1 MSQPINE
8 TTSTSTNSSTT
19 SLESSQVDEDTQKR
33 RGLVAFI
40 GSMTFSIFV
49 IIMFFAFG
57 SIFLSQAN
65 FYSRYKMTGR
75 FANGPPYTTESP
87 YKNIF
92 TDSNNDS
99 WGYRY
104 MRWVTDSIIE
114 AFSKNRF
121 LLDKFFDYFGKGLND
136 APGFVSTIVLIIAP
150 LIMLLMVIIS
160 YIMGFIMTLVGSVS
174 KISEVIPDLFE
185 FTLLALPLGI
195 PLLIYAFFILFS
207 AGLLG
212 VGVGVTQMIMM
223 IGFLFVL
230 PLTDANVRQGIVNSL
245 IKNKYALLVCVF
257 SVMTFQAFALLDKT
271 YGYISLGIAVASLLT
286 YIFMRV
292 M

>member
-1 MSQPINE
+1 MSQ
-8 TTSTSTNSSTT
+8 
-19 SLESSQVDEDTQKR
+19 ESSQINSEISDIENANVDEDTKKR
-33 RGLVAFI
+33 RGLVAFV
-40 GSMTFSIFV
+40 GSMTFAIVV
-49 IIMFFAFG
+49 IVMFFAFG
-57 SIFLSQAN
+57 SIFLSQAD

-75 FANGPPYTTESP
+75 FANGPPYTTDSP
-87 YKNIF
+87 YKNVF
-92 TDSNNDS
+92 TESNDDS

-104 MRWVTDSIIE
+104 MRWITESIIQ

-121 LLDKFFDYFGKGLND
+121 LLDKFFDYLGNGLKD

-150 LIMLLMVIIS
+150 LIMLLLVIIS
-160 YIMGFIMTLVGSVS
+160 YIMGFIMTLIGSAS
-174 KISEVIPDLFE
+174 KISEVIPNMIEL
-185 FTLLALPLGI
+185 TVLALPLGI
-195 PLLIYAFFILFS
+195 PLIIYAFFILFS

-212 VGVGVTQMIMM
+212 VGVGLAQMIMM

-230 PLTDANVRQGIVNSL
+230 PLTDANVRQGIITSL
-245 IKNKYALLVCVF
+245 IENKYALLVCIF

-271 YGYISLGIAVASLLT
+271 YGYISLGVAIASLWT